1 MNRLTA
7 AAATVLAAATMATG
21 LAACSSSD
29 NKAAGQ
35 STQPTGDPATATS
48 PADPASAP
56 TDDPAAT
63 PTDTPT
69 DTPTENQPAASGGG
83 KPCDD
88 EKFVVDLVKSVR
100 EGQAPDDPEA
110 ASQRVGQWL
119 KEIPAEI
126 TKPGEAMAYVIVAMR
141 HPGSAAVGGLG
152 TDDMLADIAQLDAW
166 YAKNC

>member
-1 MNRLTA
+1 MNRLIA

-29 NKAAGQ
+29 NNAAGQ
-35 STQPTGDPATATS
+35 STQPAGDPTTPTS
-48 PADPASAP
+48 PADPESTP
-56 TDDPAAT
+56 TGDPAA
-63 PTDTPT
+63 TPT

-100 EGQAPDDPEA
+100 EGQSPDDPEA

-141 HPGSAAVGGLG
+141 HPGSAAVGGLS
-152 TDDMLADIAQLDAW
+152 TDDMKADVAQLDAW